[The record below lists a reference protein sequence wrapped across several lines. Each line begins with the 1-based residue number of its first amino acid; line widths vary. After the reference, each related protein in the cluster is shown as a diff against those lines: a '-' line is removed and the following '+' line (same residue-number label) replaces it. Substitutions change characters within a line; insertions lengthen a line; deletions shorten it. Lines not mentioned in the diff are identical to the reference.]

1 MSDNLPTSPIPPTP
15 QDDYTDMTPAEE
27 KVADEYTDASNP
39 YAVEKPVDPAQ
50 SKRNMTIA
58 VIIGIAI
65 IVAAI
70 IVGIVIYNVAI
81 VG

>member
-1 MSDNLPTSPIPPTP
+1 MPDDLPTSPIPPTK

-39 YAVEKPVDPAQ
+39 YAEQPPINPPQ
-50 SKRNMTIA
+50 SKRNMMIA

-70 IVGIVIYNVAI
+70 IVGIVIYNTMI